1 MTPKLEIKSKE
12 IGAVL
17 ICEPQGS
24 PPSQYFVAHLRT
36 LELDARTR
44 VYAFQPKAPGVAEFF
59 RSMAKKWRGWSGTLS
74 YDSLDGEF
82 GLAGIHDG
90 LGHITLVVKYCG
102 GLLRSSS
109 LDSPSAIANRGRYA
123 RELGRRSRKVRGST
137 VNDGLTTG

>member
-1 MTPKLEIKSKE
+1 MTPKLEIESKE

-17 ICEPQGS
+17 ICGPQGS
-24 PPSQYFVAHLRT
+24 PSSQYFVAHLRT

-74 YDSLDGEF
+74 YDSLEGEF

-90 LGHITLVVKYCG
+90 LGHITLVVKIAEGSYAPPRWTVRAQ
-102 GLLRSSS
+102 LRTEAGMLES
-109 LDSPSAIANRGRYA
+109 LADAAEKFEA
-123 RELGRRSRKVRGST
+123 ALST
-137 VNDGLTTG
+137 TA